1 MMNPL
6 PLNLLRNLWMSPY
19 QIQSDKIVWRV
30 KKKWLNFIVRE
41 LEKNEFVIRF
51 YQKNTVRIHSQD
63 DVVA

>member
-1 MMNPL
+1 
-6 PLNLLRNLWMSPY
+6 MSPY
-19 QIQSDKIVWRV
+19 QVQSDKIVWRV

-51 YQKNTVRIHSQD
+51 DQKNTIRIHSQD